1 MILFKWSAWLTLFR
15 YIIHFIRHYNTHIY
29 ILLQQLTPFY
39 LHARIIIIFMD
50 IDRERERVRVTPT
63 NARTRIILNHLVSF
77 YTYIL
82 SIPFKHLNGIFIAQ
96 PIIIIIM
103 LVLFFSTAR
112 TFSLD
117 YYLFFAEMRQIL
129 QVLKKK
135 AFAFEC
141 HNHTHT
147 YVRTYVRIVFS
158 WDAVNEFILSDK

>member
-1 MILFKWSAWLTLFR
+1 M
-15 YIIHFIRHYNTHIY
+15 
-29 ILLQQLTPFY
+29 LQQLTPFY

-112 TFSLD
+112 TLSLD
-117 YYLFFAEMRQIL
+117 YYLFFSEMRQIL

-135 AFAFEC
+135 HSLSNATI
-141 HNHTHT
+141 THI
-147 YVRTYVRIVFS
+147 RIVFS
-158 WDAVNEFILSDK
+158 